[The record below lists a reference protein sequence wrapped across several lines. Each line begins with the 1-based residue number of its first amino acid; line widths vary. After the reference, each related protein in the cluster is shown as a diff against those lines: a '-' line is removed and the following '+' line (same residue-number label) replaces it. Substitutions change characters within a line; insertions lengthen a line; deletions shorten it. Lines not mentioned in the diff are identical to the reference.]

1 MSRAFRAL
9 QEVYYGS
16 SLLYIS
22 NGQECLTQLH
32 PDGDLGE
39 FIKNPDLQYTDNFN
53 ENRYK

>member
-1 MSRAFRAL
+1 MSRAFRTL

-16 SLLYIS
+16 FLCHIS
-22 NGQECLTQLH
+22 DGQACLTQLH